1 LLSVAGHEE
10 REMTEDDDK
19 LVFPREQWAWRELL
33 RAALLEL
40 DSRKL
45 PLRIKAAQEAISSRM
60 QEVSDKEELRDE
72 RTGLQDGLRSLRV
85 LARLSEHND
94 PKGK

>member
-60 QEVSDKEELRDE
+60 QEMRTKAELQDE
-72 RTGLQDGLRSLRV
+72 RTGLQDGLSSLRV
-85 LARLSEHND
+85 LARLSEQKD
-94 PKGK
+94 PEGK

>member
-1 LLSVAGHEE
+1 
-10 REMTEDDDK
+10 
-19 LVFPREQWAWRELL
+19 VFPREQWAWRELL

-60 QEVSDKEELRDE
+60 QEVRDKEELRDE